1 MDTETKCN
9 WGHLDAQTWRLQ
21 NKSIGRHK
29 LKPQYARANSSATD
43 ATVSHWGNIAL
54 IGYLSG
60 HVEIFNIQS
69 GLHRGCIGNPKA
81 HDGAVR
87 GIVIDAISE
96 IVVTGS
102 ADKTLK
108 FWTFKSK
115 HHISTDTLEEA
126 VCQMVYPIKRGMTL
140 SQGTCW

>member
-1 MDTETKCN
+1 
-9 WGHLDAQTWRLQ
+9 
-21 NKSIGRHK
+21 
-29 LKPQYARANSSATD
+29 
-43 ATVSHWGNIAL
+43 
-54 IGYLSG
+54 
-60 HVEIFNIQS
+60 
-69 GLHRGCIGNPKA
+69 LHRGCIGNPKA

-126 VCQMVYPIKRGMTL
+126 VCQMVYPLDDFTILLKHGDFKTNQL
-140 SQGTCW
+140 VDTS